1 MEWPLDAVLQANWTG
16 EPAGRLYF
24 TDIILSGVAMN
35 RDSFTKL
42 QVHQMFSRTMY
53 G

>member
-1 MEWPLDAVLQANWTG
+1 MAFGCCTAGQLDQASLLV
-16 EPAGRLYF
+16 ALYF

-35 RDSFTKL
+35 RDSFIKL